1 MFKRRLCNLFL
12 LAALSSGVGIVHAQQ
27 NEISESEFRSK
38 IAESRKKRIGVVHR
52 QSIRTEGYSPGESSE
67 TIYEYAPNGS
77 SRTLSIRRVGGV
89 ETKSETI
96 RIGSNLFVRENDGD
110 WKKLDVSAGI
120 GTGSGIG
127 SGSGSGSGQAGNP
140 PKVEVSYV
148 YVGKDRVG
156 DENVNR
162 YKMTRT
168 ITFSYP
174 RGDIVRTATEEYWYR
189 EDGMLL
195 KEIREDMFLHSRY
208 RRTVEYDYKSEIKIE
223 PPIE

>member
-1 MFKRRLCNLFL
+1 MLKGLLFTFIFI
-12 LAALSSGVGIVHAQQ
+12 ATVSTWTITIQAQKT
-27 NEISESEFRSK
+27 EISEDEFRAL
-38 IAESRKKRIGVVHR
+38 IATARTNRSGVVHR
-52 QSIRTEGYSPGESSE
+52 QSIKTEGYSRGESSE
-67 TIYEYAPNGS
+67 TIYEYGSDGS

-127 SGSGSGSGQAGNP
+127 SGSGRAGTP
-140 PKVEVSYV
+140 PKVEVSYE

-156 DENVNR
+156 DENANR
-162 YKMTRT
+162 YKMSRT
-168 ITFSYP
+168 ITFANP
-174 RGDIVRTATEEYWYR
+174 NGNIIRTGTEEYWYR

-195 KEIREDMFLHSRY
+195 KEISEDIFPHSRY